1 MTIPS
6 APPPTRAVRIFVA
19 IVVYEGVMPETCMA
33 LISLT
38 TLGAI
43 HAPDG
48 TVIRLEWYFH
58 FEARCSIQSRV
69 RAMCATIFLDRGD
82 DLFLFVDAD
91 SGFDKRD
98 IARLISAGKPIAGLA
113 FGNRQKVDYPAVRDA
128 VLRGDPEYAAAGSI
142 TALFLPP
149 QTIGPDG
156 FAEAPVGFGVMLIR
170 RDVIEAVAAAHPEL
184 YFGAEFEDG
193 TTRMVPGIF
202 TLAIDAGRLVG
213 EDIAF
218 CRRAL
223 AIGHKS
229 YVLIDADTTHYGTI
243 GARCNLLKSM
253 VSSGAATA
261 QAADN
266 PATAQAA
273 E

>member
-1 MTIPS
+1 
-6 APPPTRAVRIFVA
+6 
-19 IVVYEGVMPETCMA
+19 MPETCMS

-38 TLGAI
+38 TLGELQ
-43 HAPDG
+43 APDG
-48 TVIRLEWYFH
+48 TTTRLEWYFH
-58 FEARCSIQSRV
+58 FEARCSIQSKV
-69 RAMCATIFLDRGD
+69 RARCAAIFLDRGD

-91 SGFDKRD
+91 SGFDKGD
-98 IARLISAGKPIAGLA
+98 IARLILANKPIAGLA
-113 FGNRQKVDYPAVRDA
+113 FGNRQDIDYPAVRDA

-142 TALFLPP
+142 TPLFLPP

-156 FAEAPVGFGVMLIR
+156 FAEAPVGFGVMLVR

-184 YFGAEFEDG
+184 YFAVQFSDG

-202 TLAIDAGRLVG
+202 TLAIDGGQLVG

-229 YVLIDADTTHYGTI
+229 YVLLDASTVHYGTI
-243 GARCNLLKSM
+243 GALCNPLRSM
-253 VSSGAATA
+253 MSAGTATPVA
-261 QAADN
+261 PTDAK
-266 PATAQAA
+266 QAA